1 MTLKTPIKMKRYIIL
16 AVAMISM
23 LLLLSCSRSIA
34 PLVTTHDSTRVQ
46 TSHTEVYRETPLA
59 PDSARVAARL
69 NCDSLGNVYLAAL
82 SALQGER
89 VKQEL
94 VLSNNTL
101 TVTATDRAK
110 ERIVY
115 IKRDSLVYRDKETP
129 VPYPVEVEVNRLTL
143 WQKAL
148 VWFGAACGLAISS
161 YGAYLLVV
169 KGKLS
174 IVLKLVKSLIQ

>member
-1 MTLKTPIKMKRYIIL
+1 MRRVIL
-16 AVAMISM
+16 IT
-23 LLLLSCSRSIA
+23 LLLLPAALSCGRRTA
-34 PLVTTHDSTRVQ
+34 MLVTTHDSTRVQ
-46 TSHTEVYRETPLA
+46 TSHTEVDRETPLA
-59 PDSARVAARL
+59 PDSAQVTARL

-94 VLSNNTL
+94 MLSNNTF

-115 IKRDSLVYRDKETP
+115 ITRDSLVYRDKEIP

-148 VWFGAACGLAISS
+148 MWFGAACALAISS